1 MNLTRLAEVSFH
13 FHHPIDRRACMK
25 IASLIAFAASA
36 AAFVKKL
43 APVLAVLAVLCGKL
57 SVGDFTGLP
66 ELLSALVAAAA
77 AVHSGAKV
85 AQLRAAIGVPAA
97 KA

>member
-1 MNLTRLAEVSFH
+1 MNLTRLVEVSFD
-13 FHHPIDRRACMK
+13 FHRPIDRRDCMK
-25 IASLIAFAASA
+25 IASLIAFAATA
-36 AAFVKKL
+36 VAFIKKL

-57 SVGDFTGLP
+57 S
-66 ELLSALVAAAA
+66 AAA